1 MVDRRAFPK
10 EIREILKNSQRS
22 EEIHAGLWLD
32 KYITDQSRDDTQ
44 SRRTFVEEVSTLSV
58 PEAYKA
64 FYTRWQKALDDY
76 GARRR
81 EAIVQG
87 RMSVG
92 LGAESVLE
100 TSICLHRTYGVP
112 YIPGSALKGL
122 AASYTRLYLGGD
134 ERWKEEGA
142 YYKVVFGN
150 TDEAGYITFFD
161 ALYVPP
167 ATGQEH
173 QVLYPDIITVH
184 HAEYYQ
190 GKKGAAPLDSDNPT
204 PIPFLSAT
212 GTYLVALAA
221 PDMPQPDAWINI
233 TFSILE
239 KALAELGIGAKTSSG
254 YGRMKLKL
262 PPAKPAPIPYTRPN
276 IPKFALGSGI
286 AGTVV
291 TPTDELRR
299 RVPEAKAFLAYREF
313 STKLVLIAVDA
324 EEATDWISGHT
335 KNCLFMREEERERCT
350 VLICQPG
357 AARRRR

>member
-122 AASYTRLYLGGD
+122 AASYTRLYLDED
-134 ERWKEEGA
+134 ERWKKEGA
-142 YYKVVFGN
+142 YYKVIFGN

-167 ATGQEH
+167 ARGHER

-190 GKKGAAPLDSDNPT
+190 GKQGAAPLDSDNPT

-221 PDMPQPDAWINI
+221 PPDMPQPEAWINI

-254 YGRMKLKL
+254 YGRMKLKP
-262 PPAKPAPIPYTRPN
+262 PPAKPVDPETKKAKGYIHELE
-276 IPKFALGSGI
+276 ALKDI
-286 AGTVV
+286 AGQIPGYSQKWQQLKSEEAQMLLAKAIVEKVRNAGREKMTVNKAWYR
-291 TPTDELRR
+291 ELR
-299 RVPEAKAFLAYREF
+299 AFLGE
-313 STKLVLIAVDA
+313 S
-324 EEATDWISGHT
+324 
-335 KNCLFMREEERERCT
+335 
-350 VLICQPG
+350 
-357 AARRRR
+357 